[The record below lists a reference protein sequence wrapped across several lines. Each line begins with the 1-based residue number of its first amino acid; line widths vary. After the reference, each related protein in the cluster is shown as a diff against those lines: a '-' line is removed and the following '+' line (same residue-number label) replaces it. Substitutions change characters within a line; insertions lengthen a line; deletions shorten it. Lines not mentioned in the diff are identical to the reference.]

1 MLKVAPYVEGT
12 FVCLFCFGFVCL
24 FVFSSGYWCFTP
36 QSRKS
41 TGANSAGQ
49 EISDNVLPHGG
60 VLGRVCSPLH
70 SLWSTCWCLFLLKDI
85 SFSPILS
92 KPLPHTPQTAF
103 LVVGYAIAQA
113 PLKTTGKANKLC
125 HVCRKPFN
133 CFATAIQAKRFKR
146 FMSNI
151 FPPG

>member
-1 MLKVAPYVEGT
+1 MLAELLHLHLSLHSHLPFRITKGQVRTLIAESCSLCRGY
-12 FVCLFCFGFVCL
+12 FCL

-92 KPLPHTPQTAF
+92 KPLPHTPPNCI
-103 LVVGYAIAQA
+103 LSRRLCYS
-113 PLKTTGKANKLC
+113 TGSTEDNWKG
-125 HVCRKPFN
+125 
-133 CFATAIQAKRFKR
+133 Q
-146 FMSNI
+146 
-151 FPPG
+151 